1 MVVEK
6 ALDKL
11 LQLIRKVKLLL
22 QQMVSFQEG
31 EQERQIPVLRVKEP
45 QELLQ
50 QVLTSLRK

>member
-6 ALDKL
+6 AWDKP

-22 QQMVSFQEG
+22 RQMVNFQEG